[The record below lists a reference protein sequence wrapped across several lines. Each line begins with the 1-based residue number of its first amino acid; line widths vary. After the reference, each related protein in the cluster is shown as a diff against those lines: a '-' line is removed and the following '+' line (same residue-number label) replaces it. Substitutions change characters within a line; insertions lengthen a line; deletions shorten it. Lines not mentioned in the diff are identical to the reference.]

1 VFTRLGFLIAPFA
14 DRIVDAWQARFLGG
28 YHLIF
33 KIGTIALLTLLLG
46 ATAWADSPEEIWKE
60 KGKCTNCHGD
70 DGRGKTKIGKKEKIP
85 DLTSTRWQSRHSDEQ
100 IKDTITNG
108 SEDNPKMK
116 PFKDKLTPEEI
127 DSMVKF
133 VRGLKA
139 PAGG

>member
-1 VFTRLGFLIAPFA
+1 
-14 DRIVDAWQARFLGG
+14 
-28 YHLIF
+28 LIF
-33 KIGTIALLTLLLG
+33 KIRCIALLTFLLG
-46 ATAWADSPEEIWKE
+46 TTAGADSAEEIWKD
-60 KGKCTNCHGD
+60 KGKCRECHGD
-70 DGRGKTKIGKKEKIP
+70 DGRGHTKVGKKEKIP
-85 DLTSTRWQSRHSDEQ
+85 DLTSQKWQSKHSDAQ

-139 PAGG
+139 S